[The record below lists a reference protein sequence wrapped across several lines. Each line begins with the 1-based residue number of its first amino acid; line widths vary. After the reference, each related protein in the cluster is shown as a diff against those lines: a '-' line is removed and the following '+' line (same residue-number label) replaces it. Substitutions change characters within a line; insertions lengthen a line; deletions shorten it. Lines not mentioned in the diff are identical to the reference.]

1 MRIFLANQVY
11 WAYTRIHGTRHASGE
26 ASASHRA
33 SRRIVF
39 YCSRPS
45 SVGGAVPL
53 MKFLKPTLSVEDQI
67 TLPERR
73 GMIVPD
79 RKRAARSL
87 RYISYDRLSAD

>member
-1 MRIFLANQVY
+1 
-11 WAYTRIHGTRHASGE
+11 
-26 ASASHRA
+26 
-33 SRRIVF
+33 
-39 YCSRPS
+39 
-45 SVGGAVPL
+45 